1 MLLWKVMVVWIRCI
15 YYTILKSICKDEK
28 WKFLVKKCDLSGISS
43 QMNIPTPYALKASFQ
58 IFRWGMRTHATYVAG
73 FGEPEYFK
81 VELLKTQRCIDRRE
95 EYAHRR
101 AKLLLR

>member
-1 MLLWKVMVVWIRCI
+1 MLTNNDNILNFRCRMIFDLLPWRVPHLIQVGMV
-15 YYTILKSICKDEK
+15 LKRKSRT
-28 WKFLVKKCDLSGISS
+28 FVLLS
-43 QMNIPTPYALKASFQ
+43 
-58 IFRWGMRTHATYVAG
+58 VV
-73 FGEPEYFK
+73 GEPEYYK